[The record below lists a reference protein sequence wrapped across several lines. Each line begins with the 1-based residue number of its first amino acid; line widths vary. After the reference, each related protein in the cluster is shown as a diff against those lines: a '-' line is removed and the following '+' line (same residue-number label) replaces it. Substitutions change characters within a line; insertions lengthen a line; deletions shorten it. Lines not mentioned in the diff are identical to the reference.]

1 MIVKKSNKEHHFD
14 LIYVSHICLE
24 ENIYKYVLKGVDL
37 TSRYKFSRAFM
48 TKKLKEVAFV
58 LKVTCRKD
66 SVAKYHKLF
75 SYHGLT
81 LKVT

>member
-58 LKVTCRKD
+58 LKAIVWLNTT
-66 SVAKYHKLF
+66 
-75 SYHGLT
+75 SYFHIM
-81 LKVT
+81 V